1 MRGCSSCV
9 IPPGSISE
17 LQNTGKLNITV
28 QTRCAKNNSQYF
40 VNHSS
45 NLSITAY
52 MWRALHNGYI
62 HHSKHAESK
71 PLAATQPM
79 KPFAFAECQLHLNER
94 SYILC
99 DYKHWSSFGELSAVT
114 LTMLI
119 SADAL
124 MTTDED

>member
-1 MRGCSSCV
+1 MLYI
-9 IPPGSISE
+9 IPR
-17 LQNTGKLNITV
+17 THT
-28 QTRCAKNNSQYF
+28 
-40 VNHSS
+40 
-45 NLSITAY
+45 
-52 MWRALHNGYI
+52 
-62 HHSKHAESK
+62 HSKT
-71 PLAATQPM
+71 LTAAQSM